1 MTQELNSTNGVKTPK
16 PTPRKV
22 IIALIP
28 SYKKLQNEEKKK
40 SPGEGH

>member
-1 MTQELNSTNGVKTPK
+1 MTQEPNGKNGTKTPR

-28 SYKKLQNEEKKK
+28 SYKKLHNEEKKK
-40 SPGEGH
+40 VPGEAH